1 MDELLDP
8 LVLIYSSRLV
18 GIVARITDLTQ
29 LSDRTPGPQLGPA
42 GRPWSGRSIIIDGMG
57 WPAADGDQ
65 WSNGSDYPKAERVKT
80 K

>member
-42 GRPWSGRSIIIDGMG
+42 GRPWSGRSISMG
-57 WPAADGDQ
+57 WEWPDA
-65 WSNGSDYPKAERVKT
+65 PVVKRERLSKGREGQN
-80 K
+80 